1 MGQVGTTRWVDGDE
15 SDKKRRI
22 SKGCNQT
29 SHINVATINVDD
41 FPVIL
46 TMRSGAVVT
55 AVSSDIEGSHF
66 EANHWPFYVY
76 DFKNKFWLF
85 SMFCFTIDMK
95 ILTDK

>member
-55 AVSSDIEGSHF
+55 AIGHF
-66 EANHWPFYVY
+66 MYLIK
-76 DFKNKFWLF
+76 KNKFWLF

-95 ILTDK
+95 NLTDK